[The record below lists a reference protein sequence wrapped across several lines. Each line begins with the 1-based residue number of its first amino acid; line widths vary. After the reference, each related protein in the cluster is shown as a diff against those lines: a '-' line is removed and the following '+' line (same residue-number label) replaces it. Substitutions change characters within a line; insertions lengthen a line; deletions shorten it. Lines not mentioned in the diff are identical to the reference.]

1 MAEKSATFDLTPE
14 EEQEVERLFE
24 EVAGIWSQQRE
35 NETLRCV
42 IRSYNR
48 MITYFLKTSRS
59 AFPDLRFVPLG
70 FHWKHPTKI
79 HCSILASRPQNK
91 CSPCL
96 KIACSRLS
104 QESGERRSKKKKR
117 RGDSEILAQAYTPKY
132 PLLERSVASSHQ
144 WLTNFTVAHETKF
157 FVFVGN
163 LSLRRNLP
171 KLMKLFKSSRKTYF
185 LILPRGW
192 KPHSS

>member
-14 EEQEVERLFE
+14 EEREVERLFE

-79 HCSILASRPQNK
+79 HRSKLASRPQNK

-96 KIACSRLS
+96 QSPVPGSVKKAGNDDR
-104 QESGERRSKKKKR
+104 KKKR

-132 PLLERSVASSHQ
+132 PLLERSVVSSHQ
-144 WLTNFTVAHETKF
+144 WLTNLMVAHETKF

-171 KLMKLFKSSRKTYF
+171 KLMKPFKSSRKTYF
-185 LILPRGW
+185 LILQRGW

>member
-14 EEQEVERLFE
+14 EEREVERLFE

-59 AFPDLRFVPLG
+59 AFPDLRFVPFG
-70 FHWKHPTKI
+70 FHWKHPTKT
-79 HCSILASRPQNK
+79 HRSILASRPQNK

-96 KIACSRLS
+96 QKPVPGFKKAGKDDR
-104 QESGERRSKKKKR
+104 KKKKR
-117 RGDSEILAQAYTPKY
+117 RGDSEILAQTYTPKY
-132 PLLERSVASSHQ
+132 PLLERSVAPSDQ

-171 KLMKLFKSSRKTYF
+171 KLMKPFKSSRKTYF
-185 LILPRGW
+185 LILQRGW